1 MQSMATINYASLV
14 LKDKDGNIGTVRTL
28 SQTDIAKINNAVTV
42 TTRSGLPVYSS
53 AIDYE
58 VGFVVRSG
66 TYIYQALV
74 ANGPDEPAGAQPV
87 NNGTYWAQIGSVA
100 DATTTAKGVV
110 QLADNDAI
118 TAGTAGRVVDAAQ
131 LKAAVDTIEN
141 ITVSSVPVDPSAL
154 NAREGVIMPATDLL
168 D

>member
-1 MQSMATINYASLV
+1 MATINYASLV

-53 AIDYE
+53 SVDYE

-110 QLADNDAI
+110 QLADNDAV

-141 ITVSSVPVDPSAL
+141 ITVSGVPVDPSAL
-154 NAREGVIMPATDLL
+154 NAREGVIMPAADLL